1 MAYSV
6 DDSSFEAEVLK
17 APEDK
22 MVLIDFWAPWCGPCK
37 MLTPIIEQ
45 LAAELKDL
53 RVVKMNIDDNP
64 EAPSRYGVRSIP
76 TLMIFKNGKLLDSK
90 VGVLSKEKLIEWV
103 NKHNN

>member
-90 VGVLSKEKLIEWV
+90 VGVLPKEKLIEWV